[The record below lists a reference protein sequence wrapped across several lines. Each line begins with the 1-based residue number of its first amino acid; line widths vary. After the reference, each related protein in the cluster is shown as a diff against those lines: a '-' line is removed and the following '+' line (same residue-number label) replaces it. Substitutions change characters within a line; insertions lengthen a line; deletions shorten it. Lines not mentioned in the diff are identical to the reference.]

1 MDILAD
7 TILNPTLSDDEI
19 EECKEIIVLQQTEL
33 PTDMFSK
40 DAVMIAAYKGSPMG
54 NTHYCPNDNIDAVN
68 RTMLNDY
75 RKKHFVGGNTFITAA
90 GIEHEVFLDLVDRK
104 FKNYPSGEKSTIK
117 SSVFVGGMHAEQR
130 VLKEPVIQ
138 VAMAFEVGGFSDPML
153 VPASV
158 LQQLLGGG
166 SSFSA
171 GGPGKGMYTRLYRE
185 ELNRNM
191 WLESAEAFMAVG
203 NDCGLF
209 GIDASS
215 NPEYAPNLVRMI
227 VAQLI
232 KAAYV
237 PVSQEELGRAK
248 KMLKSRMMMQLESR
262 IVVCEDL
269 ARQYA
274 AYGYRED
281 PASICEKVD
290 SVTEADLMAVAQR
303 LLLTPP
309 AVGCVGQDISRMPS
323 YEQILDFTTRARAEA
338 AKKTMIF

>member
-54 NTHYCPNDNIDAVN
+54 NTHYCPNDDIAAIN
-68 RTMLNDY
+68 RTMLHDY
-75 RKKHFVGGNTFITAA
+75 RKKHFVGGNSLVTAA
-90 GIEHEVFLDLVDRK
+90 GIEHDVFLDLVDKK
-104 FKNYPSGEKSTIK
+104 FKNYPSGEKSKIK
-117 SSVFVGGMHAEQR
+117 GTVFVGGMHAEQR

-191 WLESAEAFMAVG
+191 WLESTADQPG
-203 NDCGLF
+203 
-209 GIDASS
+209 
-215 NPEYAPNLVRMI
+215 PQPNS
-227 VAQLI
+227 
-232 KAAYV
+232 
-237 PVSQEELGRAK
+237 P
-248 KMLKSRMMMQLESR
+248 
-262 IVVCEDL
+262 
-269 ARQYA
+269 
-274 AYGYRED
+274 
-281 PASICEKVD
+281 
-290 SVTEADLMAVAQR
+290 T
-303 LLLTPP
+303 
-309 AVGCVGQDISRMPS
+309 
-323 YEQILDFTTRARAEA
+323 
-338 AKKTMIF
+338 